1 MDLRLTTANENGP
14 CGKYERTWQRAPAA
28 AFPKTKG
35 SHRNKFTFLREG
47 RAATQAMP
55 DIVEERQQRRYA
67 PFAARAPAGLQQNAN
82 LFLCKP

>member
-1 MDLRLTTANENGP
+1 
-14 CGKYERTWQRAPAA
+14 
-28 AFPKTKG
+28 
-35 SHRNKFTFLREG
+35 LREG